1 MHSRRRMR
9 WKTVSLPRA
18 KASVLDNSTLSN
30 NVMAGSGVRL
40 IEENIRDDTTVV
52 LEKGEL
58 KREPSNHAL
67 EWSIKILKL

>member
-1 MHSRRRMR
+1 MR